1 MAVFD
6 INPIA
11 RPAGLLSALSA
22 SLTGLFE
29 TPFDRR
35 AKRLASRVAE
45 LRALS
50 DEDLRA
56 RGLTRDEILG
66 HVFKGRLREARA
78 ATCGGTQDSA
88 KTEIGLN
95 SPI

>member
-11 RPAGLLSALSA
+11 RPAGLLSALA
-22 SLTGLFE
+22 GTVFGLFE

-35 AKRLASRVAE
+35 AKRLANRVAE

-50 DEDLRA
+50 DTELAAKGLR
-56 RGLTRDEILG
+56 RDDILT
-66 HVFKGRLREARA
+66 HVFKTRG
-78 ATCGGTQDSA
+78 
-88 KTEIGLN
+88 
-95 SPI
+95 